1 MDPAHIASLLAPF
14 LAPDSLSG
22 QQLAQ
27 VSTYLDLLLK
37 WNARINLTSV
47 RQPEEIVTR
56 HFGESFFAARQL
68 CHPERRAAEPPAV
81 EEPALRC
88 QPKGSLPS
96 GIVIPSGARPRA
108 AGSAESRD
116 LGFSNLID
124 LGSGAGFPGL
134 PIKLYAH
141 ALSVTL
147 IESNQKK
154 ATFLRE
160 VIRTLTLTSIDVF
173 AGRAEHFAGTAAIV
187 TLRAVEKPERALA
200 TAARL
205 LSPGG
210 RLVLLSG
217 ASQASDVQGFLP
229 GFSWADP
236 VSLPG
241 SSSRIVLVGAIE
253 RQESTK

>member
-1 MDPAHIASLLAPF
+1 MVPARIASLLAPF
-14 LAPDSLSG
+14 LAPDSLSE

-27 VSTYLDLLLK
+27 VSTYVDLLLK

-68 CHPERRAAEPPAV
+68 LMPTP
-81 EEPALRC
+81 
-88 QPKGSLPS
+88 
-96 GIVIPSGARPRA
+96 GIVIPSGARTGE
-108 AGSAESRD
+108 AGTGQSRD
-116 LGFSNLID
+116 LGFSDLID

-134 PIKLYAH
+134 PMKLYAP
-141 ALSVTL
+141 ALAVTL

-160 VIRTLTLTSIDVF
+160 VIRALTLTTINVF
-173 AGRAEHFAGTAAIV
+173 TGRAEDFPGAAALV
-187 TLRAVEKPERALA
+187 TLRAVEKPQRALA
-200 TAARL
+200 AAARL
-205 LSPGG
+205 VSPAG
-210 RLVLLSG
+210 RLALLIG
-217 ASQASDVQGFLP
+217 ASQAGEAQGLLP

-241 SSSRIVLVGAIE
+241 SSNRIILTGAPKGPE
-253 RQESTK
+253 PRM

>member
-1 MDPAHIASLLAPF
+1 MDPARIASLLAPF
-14 LAPDSLSG
+14 LAPGSRPDDSLSD

-68 CHPERRAAEPPAV
+68 I
-81 EEPALRC
+81 
-88 QPKGSLPS
+88 PS
-96 GIVIPSGARPRA
+96 GIVIPSGARPRE
-108 AGSAESRD
+108 AGSAQSRD
-116 LGFSNLID
+116 LGFPDLID

-134 PIKLYAH
+134 PIKLYAP

-160 VIRTLTLTSIDVF
+160 VIRALTLTNIDVF
-173 AGRAEHFAGTAAIV
+173 AGRAEDFPGRAGIV
-187 TLRAVEKPERALA
+187 TLRAVEKPQRALA
-200 TAARL
+200 AAARL

-210 RLVLLSG
+210 RLARLIG
-217 ASQASDVQGFLP
+217 ASQAGDAQGSLP
-229 GFSWADP
+229 GFSWAHP

-241 SSSRIVLVGAIE
+241 SSGRILLLG
-253 RQESTK
+253 TKEW

>member
-1 MDPAHIASLLAPF
+1 MDPARIASLLAPF
-14 LAPDSLSG
+14 LAPDSLTD

-56 HFGESFFAARQL
+56 HFGESFFAARHL
-68 CHPERRAAEPPAV
+68 
-81 EEPALRC
+81 
-88 QPKGSLPS
+88 LPVSS
-96 GIVIPSGARPRA
+96 GIVIPSGARPGT

-116 LGFSNLID
+116 LGFASLID

-134 PIKLYAH
+134 PIKIYAP

-160 VIRTLTLTSIDVF
+160 VIRALTLTNIDVF
-173 AGRAEHFAGTAAIV
+173 AGRAQACSQTAGIV

-200 TAARL
+200 AAIRL
-205 LSPGG
+205 VSPGG
-210 RLVLLSG
+210 RLALFVG
-217 ASQASDVQGFLP
+217 TEQASAAPGVLP
-229 GFSWADP
+229 GFSWGAP
-236 VSLPG
+236 NSIPG
-241 SSSRIVLVGAIE
+241 SSGRVLLIGAIAG
-253 RQESTK
+253 